1 MDSVLPDQPV
11 DICIAVKLQTQQH
24 AVGANHKPWATVVA
38 LPNKHTRY
46 FWLKGSSPTSL
57 YTLWLT
63 FPEVIMYLEDCLMYS

>member
-1 MDSVLPDQPV
+1 MGSVLPGQPV

-24 AVGANHKPWATVVA
+24 VPGADHKLWATVMA
-38 LPNKHTRY
+38 LLNKHTRY
-46 FWLKGSSPTSL
+46 FWLKGNLPTSL